1 MTNPIPAWWPK
12 QKTINWCM
20 GGNWS
25 KEEQVGRNQAI
36 EDCLTAFKE
45 NMLTVEDIEKV
56 IYDYRGKIDDDAKGI
71 YIGEDSGEWEEKHDK
86 ELAILVYTRLMEGK

>member
-1 MTNPIPAWWPK
+1 MTNPIPAWFPK

-45 NMLTVEDIEKV
+45 NMPTVEEIHDILYKSEMS
-56 IYDYRGKIDDDAKGI
+56 IGNEGEIGLLGHDYGTIQLRKIAT
-71 YIGEDSGEWEEKHDK
+71 
-86 ELAILVYTRLMEGK
+86 AIHTRLMEGKW